1 MFLGLQLTD
10 PSAAFCSR
18 SVDGVGAGFGGS
30 AFPHCQVKPL
40 WTDVPN
46 AHLTSLEP
54 VLVAQGFEW
63 SSCMA
68 TLMGA
73 HALGSSLD
81 DWREGNSSCYKP
93 VYPSRG
99 QWLPYR
105 GHDMEKTSFPPHS
118 AHLSRGCGFKPCDR
132 QNNLA
137 HKSRVEV
144 AACSRLHESSGHGF
158 ESGFH
163 RKYGLARPI
172 VLARS
177 YILILE
183 ISTS

>member
-10 PSAAFCSR
+10 PSATFCSR
-18 SVDGVGAGFGGS
+18 SADGFGAGFGGS

-40 WTDVPN
+40 RTDVPN

-105 GHDMEKTSFPPHS
+105 GSDIEKTSFLPPS
-118 AHLSRGCGFKPCDR
+118 VHLSRGCGFKPHER
-132 QNNLA
+132 
-137 HKSRVEV
+137 HKIISESGVEV
-144 AACSRLHESSGHGF
+144 AACCRLNQVFIGNTGW
-158 ESGFH
+158 
-163 RKYGLARPI
+163 P
-172 VLARS
+172 VP
-177 YILILE
+177 
-183 ISTS
+183 